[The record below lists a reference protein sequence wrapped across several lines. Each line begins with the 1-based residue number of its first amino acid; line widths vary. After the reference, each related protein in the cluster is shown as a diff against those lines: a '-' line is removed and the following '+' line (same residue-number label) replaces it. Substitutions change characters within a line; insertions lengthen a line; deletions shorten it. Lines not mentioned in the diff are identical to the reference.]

1 MSGYPPEP
9 WRLTGDACLS
19 MWRLPV
25 DDVPGLPAG
34 AEPIL
39 IAGHASVFTA
49 WIDYRPPGQLSYH
62 ELLCAVAVHGRGLAA
77 SITQIWVDSEIS
89 RDGGRA
95 LWGIPKDL
103 ASFGFT
109 GGRTFTAATGITTD
123 TDTVTATSAAAT
135 ETATADTGTPD
146 TPATYTATADTAAT
160 ATDDPAPTHTVST
173 AATGTAAHTP
183 AARTATAAP
192 ATGSPTSTP
201 TVPTAATDAAAT
213 DTAATNTATTG
224 TAAAEGTTADT
235 TATGKGTT
243 HPPTTGTDT
252 TRTTTAHPDTTH
264 TTATH
269 PDTTHTTATHP
280 DTTHTTATHPEPTQP
295 DPTHPAPTGIW
306 IATAAFTPRAGLPF
320 PLPARFEIAQTL
332 GGRLTRTPVRWR
344 ARPSLAAA
352 DWAVNPAGPLGHL
365 AGKRPVVSA
374 VLRGFTLEFGPREA
388 STSRSE

>member
-1 MSGYPPEP
+1 MSDYPPEP
-9 WRLTGDACLS
+9 WRLAGEACLS

-25 DDVPGLPAG
+25 DEVPGLPAG

-39 IAGHASVFTA
+39 IGGRASVFTA

-89 RDGGRA
+89 RDGGRE
-95 LWGIPKDL
+95 LWGIPKEL

-109 GGRTFTAATGITTD
+109 GRRTFTAATGITASTD
-123 TDTVTATSAAAT
+123 TATATGAAAT
-135 ETATADTGTPD
+135 ETATVDTAATSTAAEGATADT
-146 TPATYTATADTAAT
+146 TATADTA
-160 ATDDPAPTHTVST
+160 
-173 AATGTAAHTP
+173 TG
-183 AARTATAAP
+183 RTATTRA
-192 ATGSPTSTP
+192 
-201 TVPTAATDAAAT
+201 
-213 DTAATNTATTG
+213 DTAQAG
-224 TAAAEGTTADT
+224 T
-235 TATGKGTT
+235 
-243 HPPTTGTDT
+243 
-252 TRTTTAHPDTTH
+252 
-264 TTATH
+264 
-269 PDTTHTTATHP
+269 
-280 DTTHTTATHPEPTQP
+280 
-295 DPTHPAPTGIW
+295 THPAPTDVW

-320 PLPARFEIAQTL
+320 PLPARFEIAQAL

-352 DWAVNPAGPLGHL
+352 DWVVNPAGPLGHL